1 MSKRS
6 RRDVVKLAAAGGVGG
21 LLFGGGRPAQATE
34 TQPFIS
40 HARTAT
46 LLSKT
51 LTVTNPRVDKSGRS
65 YHTLH
70 KIELPDLRIGDVL
83 IVGAEAEVT
92 SELEFAVAIASF
104 VSLGKSSDNANEA
117 FSRGRYVCYPSG
129 SNLINKTHHHLFF
142 SRAGSLQ
149 IDERTVGLDTLF
161 FVAYAGSDARR
172 PGDKVKVQERC
183 GHLCV
188 TVLRVAAG

>member
-1 MSKRS
+1 MSKRT
-6 RRDVVKLAAAGGVGG
+6 RRDVVKLAAAGGVAG
-21 LLFGGGRPAQATE
+21 LVFGGGQTAQATDRS
-34 TQPFIS
+34 PFIT

-51 LTVTNPRVDKSGRS
+51 LTVTNPKVDKGGRS
-65 YHTLH
+65 YHVLH
-70 KIELPDLRIGDVL
+70 KLEFPELRLGDVL

-92 SELEFAVAIASF
+92 SELDFAVAIASF
-104 VSLGKSSDNANEA
+104 VSLGASTDKAEEA
-117 FSRGRYVCYPSG
+117 FERGRYVCYPSG

-142 SRAGSLQ
+142 SRAGSIQ
-149 IDERTVGLDTLF
+149 IDEKTFGLNTVF

-188 TVLRVAAG
+188 TLLRSGA